1 MRPALAKSLLGLLSL
16 LIGLFLILPTLF
28 VVPMSFNGS
37 SSLGLPT
44 KNWTTR
50 WYTTVFTSS
59 QWGEAAWTSV
69 QVGILTVLLATSLG
83 TLIAVALARGTFR
96 GRGVLQALVLSPMII
111 PVVVVAIGTYMNFVK
126 WGLTGS
132 VLGLALAHTVLA
144 LPFVVVA
151 VSAAARQLDQT
162 YELAAASL
170 GAPPRTVFRRITLPL
185 LAPGVV
191 AGALFA
197 FVTSWDEVVVALF
210 LSSPDVRTMP
220 VLMWTQVRSQVSP
233 ELAAVGTLLVAV
245 SMLSVVGLH
254 LLRKDQNA

>member
-1 MRPALAKSLLGLLSL
+1 VRTVVAKGLLGLVSL

-44 KNWTTR
+44 GSWTTR

-59 QWGEAAWTSV
+59 HWIEAAWTSLRV
-69 QVGILTVLLATSLG
+69 AAVTVVLATSLG
-83 TLIAVALARGTFR
+83 TLIAVALARGSFR
-96 GRGVLQALVLSPMII
+96 GRSVIQALVLSPMII

-151 VSAAARQLDQT
+151 VSATARQLDQT
-162 YELAAASL
+162 YEAAAASL
-170 GAPPRTVFRRITLPL
+170 GAPPRTVFLRITLPL
-185 LAPGVV
+185 LAPGVL

-220 VLMWTQVRSQVSP
+220 VLMWTQVRTQVSP
-233 ELAAVGTLLVAV
+233 ELAAVGTLLVAI